1 MLYVFSG
8 SVKKDNTL
16 NTKNNT
22 FNMKDNTFNTKI
34 TPFRGVRGKKAD
46 KAKKC
51 ICENKAENACES
63 AFYFFATNLTCGK
76 I

>member
-46 KAKKC
+46 KAK
-51 ICENKAENACES
+51 S
-63 AFYFFATNLTCGK
+63 AFAK
-76 I
+76 IRLKMRARVRFIFLRQI